1 MQLRCLTVIETKLH
15 LIPAVLL
22 LSCSLNQTAIY
33 AEDRS
38 ISPYATAADFAKYA
52 MKLREQ
58 TLLEVEPQ
66 VFVPTSSR
74 PATQHYPQAIR
85 EAPPWKEE
93 IANGYFP
100 YHCLAV
106 RDFPI
111 NDGVHLGYGMCTH
124 AFIHWRPEHQWI
136 MQNGLVLD
144 RITEWLVWSGFD
156 RNKSWRKSRLSRFE
170 LVNKGLP
177 HEQGHLDIWELHL
190 RPLTEMPL
198 DKLPVGE
205 GVNPQA
211 ASADLWRKLEALF
224 DRVVEEGKRE
234 QERYDLETAHGAN
247 VSKQRE
253 WSAAIQARLKRAGI
267 HF

>member
-1 MQLRCLTVIETKLH
+1 MIETKLH

-33 AEDRS
+33 AEEKS

-66 VFVPTSSR
+66 AFVPTSSR
-74 PATQHYPQAIR
+74 AATQPAIHG
-85 EAPPWKEE
+85 APPWKEE
-93 IANGYFP
+93 IAKGYLP
-100 YHCLAV
+100 YHRLTV
-106 RDFPI
+106 SDFPI
-111 NDGVHLGYGMCTH
+111 NDRGPDGGHPGYGMYTY

-156 RNKSWRKSRLSRFE
+156 RNKSWRKSWYKPVKE
-170 LVNKGLP
+170 TLP

-205 GVNPQA
+205 GVDPQA
-211 ASADLWRKLEALF
+211 ASADLWRKLVALAE
-224 DRVVEEGKRE
+224 RVVEEGKRE
-234 QERYDLETAHGAN
+234 QERYDLETAHGKN

>member
-1 MQLRCLTVIETKLH
+1 MIETKLH

-22 LSCSLNQTAIY
+22 LSCSLNQTAIH
-33 AEDRS
+33 AEEQS

-66 VFVPTSSR
+66 IFVPTSSR
-74 PATQHYPQAIR
+74 PATQDYPQAIH

-100 YHCLAV
+100 YHRLKV
-106 RDFPI
+106 GDFPI
-111 NDGVHLGYGMCTH
+111 NDGVDLGYGMCTYE
-124 AFIHWRPEHQWI
+124 FIHWRPKAQWI
-136 MQNGLVLD
+136 MQDNGHVLD
-144 RITEWLVWSGFD
+144 RVTEWLVWSGFD
-156 RNKSWRKSRLSRFE
+156 RNKSSRKSRLSRFE

-177 HEQGHLDIWELHL
+177 HEQGHLDIWELHI
-190 RPLTEMPL
+190 RHLTEMPL

-205 GVNPQA
+205 GADPQA
-211 ASADLWRKLEALF
+211 ASADLWRKLVALAE
-224 DRVVEEGKRE
+224 RAVEEEKRE
-234 QERYDLETAHGAN
+234 QEQYDLETAHGAN

-253 WSAAIQARLKRAGI
+253 WSAAIQARLKRAG
-267 HF
+267 

>member
-1 MQLRCLTVIETKLH
+1 MIETKLH

-33 AEDRS
+33 AEEKS

-66 VFVPTSSR
+66 VFIPTSSR
-74 PATQHYPQAIR
+74 PATQDYPQAIH

-93 IANGYFP
+93 IAKGYFP
-100 YHCLAV
+100 YHRLAV
-106 RDFPI
+106 GDFPI
-111 NDGVHLGYGMCTH
+111 NDAVHPGNEMGMYTMG
-124 AFIHWRPEHQWI
+124 FIHYRFKGHWI
-136 MQNGLVLD
+136 MQNGHVLD
-144 RITEWLVWSGFD
+144 RVTEWLVWSGFN
-156 RNKSWRKSRLSRFE
+156 RNKSWRKSWFKPVKE
-170 LVNKGLP
+170 ALP

-190 RPLTEMPL
+190 RYLTEMPL
-198 DKLPVGE
+198 DKLPLGE
-205 GVNPQA
+205 GANPQA
-211 ASADLWRKLEALF
+211 ASADLGRKLQALAERVTKEAQ
-224 DRVVEEGKRE
+224 RE
-234 QERYDLETAHGAN
+234 QDRYDAETAHGKN
-247 VSKQRE
+247 VSKQRD